1 MDPGFSQTNKQTN
14 KQTCTIMAY
23 QLEELATF
31 RLSET
36 KPCTEGLIFVENLA
50 TFADQ
55 GIERAASLQDAER
68 LTCQTRHM

>member
-1 MDPGFSQTNKQTN
+1 
-14 KQTCTIMAY
+14 MAY